1 MLSHVLIM
9 MQRVQLKG
17 MGDRQRD
24 YMHAS
29 QRDRIQ
35 KVVTELCD
43 VHPECRVVPNTKSAW
58 DDVLVDAAMQML
70 LVWCV
75 YGHCCLNNPAWP
87 AFARMCMG
95 MLNYLGWRPMSL
107 TADRVDKEDPR
118 WAGQPVLP
126 LGACTLMWEQGVL
139 VAVQVRGRRAK
150 FHRNPKWVRGADGK
164 LTHATILDGK
174 LTWCPQVE
182 VCVCLAWL
190 VWVIANGAFG
200 YAPVSVNA
208 QRQLV
213 VTDCARLRGPAD
225 MTCEDVDWLVMSVFA
240 AMPDRVPPQSAEVP
254 VFSGQLLG
262 GTHQVTTDKLTSVMR
277 VTGIRLGLNPHALGA
292 VCERKTCVTKVLLHL
307 CHKAKRSIAPVLLV
321 T

>member
-1 MLSHVLIM
+1 VLLLLLLCSYEHAGENPKTFKKYLHVVHIWAAFCLERGIFHLRWAWCDLPEDWWYALAQFIYTYDAGRPLSVTEKTIESYLTMLSHVLIV
-9 MQRVQLKG
+9 MQRVQRKG

-24 YMHAS
+24 YLHAS

-35 KVVTELCD
+35 KVVTEFCD

-174 LTWCPQVE
+174 LTWCPQVD
-182 VCVCLAWL
+182 VCACLAWL
-190 VWVIANGAFG
+190 
-200 YAPVSVNA
+200 
-208 QRQLV
+208 
-213 VTDCARLRGPAD
+213 
-225 MTCEDVDWLVMSVFA
+225 
-240 AMPDRVPPQSAEVP
+240 
-254 VFSGQLLG
+254 
-262 GTHQVTTDKLTSVMR
+262 
-277 VTGIRLGLNPHALGA
+277 GLCG
-292 VCERKTCVTKVLLHL
+292 
-307 CHKAKRSIAPVLLV
+307 
-321 T
+321 